1 MMRKI
6 FLGMFTLIFL
16 VVSPRDSLAIEQ
28 ITWRDLTMPLGKI
41 EDPYEGLEYDQRI
54 DLDVLLTIERMRE
67 ADGSLSD
74 DFENSY
80 DEIYSALQS
89 AGHDPDDLIKK
100 YNAYQARIAEVNSS
114 IREDR
119 HETEVRIP
127 GYILPLEYQ
136 GDRITEFLLVPY
148 VGACIH
154 TPPPPAN
161 QIIHVKPNSSFA
173 AMGLFTPVW
182 VSGKLIVERSQQSV
196 GLSDGIGNFAVG
208 YKLEADKVVEYT
220 E

>member
-1 MMRKI
+1 MELSHLILAESYSPMVRKI
-6 FLGMFTLIFL
+6 LLGMVTLMFL
-16 VVSPRDSLAIEQ
+16 AIIPRDGLAIEQ
-28 ITWRDLTMPLGKI
+28 ITWRDLTMPLGKV

-89 AGHDPDDLIKK
+89 AGLDPEDLIRK
-100 YNAYQARIAEVNSS
+100 YNAYQARIAEVNAS

-119 HETEVRIP
+119 NNTEVKIP
-127 GYILPLEYQ
+127 GYILPLEYE
-136 GDRITEFLLVPY
+136 GDHITEFLLVPY

-154 TPPPPAN
+154 TP
-161 QIIHVKPNSSFA
+161 A
-173 AMGLFTPVW
+173 AAG
-182 VSGKLIVERSQQSV
+182 
-196 GLSDGIGNFAVG
+196 
-208 YKLEADKVVEYT
+208 
-220 E
+220 